1 MSTLK
6 NKKWDL
12 DVIDKMIFEDGL
24 GIEALYF
31 NKKLDV
37 MLILLN
43 NKRVI
48 QKNISNY
55 PLLAKASEKELL
67 QYKISRT
74 GIHWSKLDEDL
85 SLRSFLKSEI
95 LNAIQSMAIAA

>member
-6 NKKWDL
+6 NKKWEL

-24 GIEALYF
+24 GIEAIYF
-31 NKKLDV
+31 NKKLDLMIV
-37 MLILLN
+37 LLN
-43 NKRVI
+43 NKRI
-48 QKNISNY
+48 ITKHISTY
-55 PLLAKASEKELL
+55 SLLAKASEKDLL
-67 QYKISRT
+67 LYKISRT
-74 GIHWSKLDEDL
+74 GIHWPKLDEDI